1 MSEKFL
7 HTTISHKYS
16 FENIAVVLHL
26 KRVFLRT
33 SYIQSIVTKL
43 SAPKQTTMGGDGG
56 VIASNRKFMRGAGT
70 ADKTG
75 DLNRHAAQKFNA
87 QEAMATC
94 ALSKTPLHAGAN
106 ANNGGRVI
114 VADPHGCLYHKE
126 AAVLALLTRKQQQQ
140 GTGNT
145 NSISNNTI
153 GPQVRRLADLY
164 EVRFHRE
171 EQRIGGDPTCPISGK
186 VLTGTIP
193 AILLVPG
200 IDGMPNVV
208 SERGL
213 SQLSPEELEAE
224 YGCIRK
230 RVRLAPDPVLL
241 ENIKEKVEE
250 EHDKDDEERRK
261 AKKDKK
267 KDKKSKRKREGK
279 GDKKNTNSDKKKR
292 SDERSNEK
300 GAMASSNSSSN
311 VRNTKSS
318 SSSVGK
324 AIQSRVDS
332 AIEQNSVLSSL
343 FTNKSALSKIT
354 EKEKKDNL
362 FAR

>member
-1 MSEKFL
+1 
-7 HTTISHKYS
+7 
-16 FENIAVVLHL
+16 
-26 KRVFLRT
+26 
-33 SYIQSIVTKL
+33 
-43 SAPKQTTMGGDGG
+43 MGGDGG

-70 ADKTG
+70 ADTTG
-75 DLNRHAAQKFNA
+75 DANRHAAQKFNA
-87 QEAMATC
+87 REVMKTC
-94 ALSKTPLHAGAN
+94 SLSKTPLHAASAN
-106 ANNGGRVI
+106 SGGRVI

-126 AAVLALLTRKQQQQ
+126 AAVQALLTRKQQQ
-140 GTGNT
+140 GTGNSRAITT
-145 NSISNNTI
+145 NSTI
-153 GPQVRRLADLY
+153 GPQVRRLGDLY

-171 EQRIGGDPTCPISGK
+171 EGRIGGDPTCPISGK
-186 VLTGTIP
+186 ALAGIIP

-200 IDGMPNVV
+200 KDGMPNVV

-224 YGCIRK
+224 YGVIRK

-241 ENIKEKVEE
+241 EKIKEDVREDHE
-250 EHDKDDEERRK
+250 KDEEERRK

-279 GDKKNTNSDKKKR
+279 DKGDMRDTNSDKKKR
-292 SDERSNEK
+292 TDERSKNK
-300 GAMASSNSSSN
+300 GAEASSCNSNVMNTKSSS
-311 VRNTKSS
+311 SS

-343 FTNKSALSKIT
+343 FTNKSAASKFT